1 MHDSEQEHSGIT
13 GCRVTYESTIFYNEA
28 NKFSIIV
35 VKTSDPRIPPQAC
48 SGRYYGDR
56 MLRFTAVGYELPRT
70 KAVELE
76 LDGEWVESKY
86 GYQLQVE
93 QWQEIVPQT
102 ADGLLAYLGSGLIK
116 GIGPKTA
123 EDIVATF
130 GPDTLNILDNE
141 PEKLL
146 QIRGI
151 TEGKLKDIEE
161 SYAESRVLR
170 NLMSL
175 LGPFKITPATALK
188 IYQNFGPACVDILKN
203 CPYDLCQISGFG
215 FKRVDGIV
223 RKTDNRLHSAERI
236 KGAVL
241 YTLEDARGKSGHFHD
256 CGKCDIIQLSSSNET
271 AGKECAP
278 MKGATSIQERLW
290 ELRKDKG
297 LNLEELSKLTGIS
310 KSALG
315 SYEKEDFKEIN
326 HGNLIT
332 LADFY
337 GVSVDY
343 LLCRTENRE
352 QINTPLTELHLNDE
366 MVALL
371 KSGRINNR
379 LLCELATHK
388 DFIKFLA
395 DIEIY
400 VDGIATMQIQNLNA
414 LVDTVRHEIIER
426 YRPGEDDPHL
436 KVLQAAHISD
446 DEYFSHMVLDDLNLI
461 IRDIREA
468 HKKDS
473 ESAPQTTVADE
484 LKENLEAV
492 ENFKGSRDEKL
503 VVLYCK
509 QLGINYKNLSDEE
522 FRWLIRI
529 LKKSKKMGTP
539 ISQRKKR

>member
-1 MHDSEQEHSGIT
+1 M
-13 GCRVTYESTIFYNEA
+13 R
-28 NKFSIIV
+28 
-35 VKTSDPRIPPQAC
+35 P
-48 SGRYYGDR
+48 
-56 MLRFTAVGYELPRT
+56 
-70 KAVELE
+70 
-76 LDGEWVESKY
+76 
-86 GYQLQVE
+86 
-93 QWQEIVPQT
+93 
-102 ADGLLAYLGSGLIK
+102 K
-116 GIGPKTA
+116 G
-123 EDIVATF
+123 
-130 GPDTLNILDNE
+130 
-141 PEKLL
+141 
-146 QIRGI
+146 
-151 TEGKLKDIEE
+151 
-161 SYAESRVLR
+161 
-170 NLMSL
+170 
-175 LGPFKITPATALK
+175 
-188 IYQNFGPACVDILKN
+188 VDD
-203 CPYDLCQISGFG
+203 Y
-215 FKRVDGIV
+215 
-223 RKTDNRLHSAERI
+223 
-236 KGAVL
+236 
-241 YTLEDARGKSGHFHD
+241 
-256 CGKCDIIQLSSSNET
+256 
-271 AGKECAP
+271 
-278 MKGATSIQERLW
+278 
-290 ELRKDKG
+290 
-297 LNLEELSKLTGIS
+297 
-310 KSALG
+310 
-315 SYEKEDFKEIN
+315 KEIN
-326 HGNLIT
+326 HGNLIL

-337 GVSVDY
+337 GVSLDY
-343 LLCRTENRE
+343 LFCRSENRTE
-352 QINTPLTELHLNDE
+352 INTPLRELHLSDE

-446 DEYFSHMVLDDLNLI
+446 DEYFSHMVRDDLNLI

>member
-1 MHDSEQEHSGIT
+1 MISPAASSSFKERLTVMGLRERTAAMAVT
-13 GCRVTYESTIFYNEA
+13 GKQTN
-28 NKFSIIV
+28 
-35 VKTSDPRIPPQAC
+35 RIPFSSSCP
-48 SGRYYGDR
+48 
-56 MLRFTAVGYELPRT
+56 
-70 KAVELE
+70 LE
-76 LDGEWVESKY
+76 SIASNIRQY
-86 GYQLQVE
+86 M
-93 QWQEIVPQT
+93 
-102 ADGLLAYLGSGLIK
+102 
-116 GIGPKTA
+116 
-123 EDIVATF
+123 TF
-130 GPDTLNILDNE
+130 
-141 PEKLL
+141 
-146 QIRGI
+146 
-151 TEGKLKDIEE
+151 
-161 SYAESRVLR
+161 
-170 NLMSL
+170 
-175 LGPFKITPATALK
+175 
-188 IYQNFGPACVDILKN
+188 
-203 CPYDLCQISGFG
+203 
-215 FKRVDGIV
+215 
-223 RKTDNRLHSAERI
+223 
-236 KGAVL
+236 AVL
-241 YTLEDARGKSGHFHD
+241 
-256 CGKCDIIQLSSSNET
+256 
-271 AGKECAP
+271 P
-278 MKGATSIQERLW
+278 
-290 ELRKDKG
+290 
-297 LNLEELSKLTGIS
+297 TGNPVN
-310 KSALG
+310 ALG
-315 SYEKEDFKEIN
+315 NGI
-326 HGNLIT
+326 HGGN
-332 LADFY
+332 
-337 GVSVDY
+337 GVS
-343 LLCRTENRE
+343 
-352 QINTPLTELHLNDE
+352 

-371 KSGRINNR
+371 KGGRINNR

-529 LKKSKKMGTP
+529 LQKSKKTGTP